1 MAQKDAEIKIR
12 VNYDTG
18 MTERD
23 SDDSRSLRAGE
34 GKGRIWGEVKP
45 RISWIAE
52 DMNSLIIRAL
62 KVPSKV
68 HKSESAPRHT
78 VLSCRT

>member
-45 RISWIAE
+45 RIS
-52 DMNSLIIRAL
+52 
-62 KVPSKV
+62 
-68 HKSESAPRHT
+68 
-78 VLSCRT
+78 